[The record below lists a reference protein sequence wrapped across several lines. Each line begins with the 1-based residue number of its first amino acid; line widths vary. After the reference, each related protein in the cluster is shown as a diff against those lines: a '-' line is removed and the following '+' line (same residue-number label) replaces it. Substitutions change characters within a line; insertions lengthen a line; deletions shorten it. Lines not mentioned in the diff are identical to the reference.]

1 MVPAELVMPWS
12 ETSLSNGLFW
22 YSGDEKAMDLTD
34 MDYFIDEVNET
45 VHSTIKH
52 FSKFHY
58 DRR

>member
-1 MVPAELVMPWS
+1 MPWS